1 MKIKKYINSI
11 LVAAI
16 VGTSMVSCTDSF
28 ESINTDPN
36 NQPLG
41 TLNAYGVFEAMFYG
55 MAGRQGYLTWNYN
68 SEMVQYTACT
78 GSNGKDFHRYSFSDN
93 HVSTV
98 WNNYCKYAANADH
111 MVQLGI
117 TKEEP
122 AAQAVG
128 LTLKVFALSNLTDIF
143 GDIPYKEA
151 FQYEQYNW
159 TPVFDSQKDVYLQ
172 MFEDLETANTLYSK
186 SPVFAKPNIDLM
198 YGGNMTLWRKFNN
211 SLYLRLLMRVSG
223 REEMEAGQKIAEIV
237 SNSSKYP
244 IISSEE
250 ESATVKYTGLDPYY
264 SYFRPEDF
272 KETQMSPNKITK
284 TLLGLMLISGR
295 DSEED
300 PRLATYAIE
309 RGGSWKGV
317 QGGCSISDARVED
330 SGAAYLNY
338 PVLARDAA
346 PAWLFDYSEIQFILA
361 EAALKGYIS
370 GGESAARNY
379 YEKAVTA
386 SCKKWGQLTQYSA
399 TYYPITDERI
409 TALLNGQLAS
419 WDKNPDHVALIANQK
434 YLSLLWVGFEA
445 YHELR
450 RTGYPIISIGNG
462 CSYNNY
468 EYPQRLYYPTN
479 TVGSNSAHVQEALQ
493 RMGGEN
499 TLRTPVWWSYK
510 AINGTFTAVRQQ
522 N

>member
-1 MKIKKYINSI
+1 MKIKKYISSI
-11 LVAAI
+11 LAGAI
-16 VGTSMVSCTDSF
+16 LAGSAMSCTDNF
-28 ESINTDPN
+28 VEINTDPN
-36 NQPLG
+36 NLPLG
-41 TLNAYGVFEAMFYG
+41 ELNAYGVFEAMFYG
-55 MAGRQGYLTWNYN
+55 MAARQAYLTWNYN

-78 GSNGKDFHRYSFSDN
+78 GGNGKDFHRYSFSDN

-98 WNNYCKYAANADH
+98 WNNYAKWAANANH

-128 LTLKVFALSNLTDIF
+128 LTLKVFAMSNLTDLF
-143 GDIPYKEA
+143 GDIPYREA
-151 FQYEQYNW
+151 FQYEDYNW
-159 TPVFDSQKDVYLQ
+159 TPVFDSQEDVYAQ

-198 YGGNMTLWRKFNN
+198 YGGDMKLWRKFNN
-211 SLYLRLLMRVSG
+211 SLYLRLLMRISG
-223 REEMEAGQKIAEIV
+223 RPESGAREKLAEILG
-237 SNSSKYP
+237 NSSKYP
-244 IISSEE
+244 LIASQA

-272 KETQMSPNKITK
+272 KETSMSPNKVTK
-284 TLLGLMLISGR
+284 TFLNLMLLSGR

-309 RGGSWKGV
+309 RSGTWKGV

-338 PVLARDAA
+338 PVLCRDDA
-346 PAWLFDYSEIQFILA
+346 PLWLFDYSEIQFILA

-370 GGESAARNY
+370 GDESAARSY
-379 YEKAVTA
+379 YENAVKE
-386 SCKKWGQLTQYSA
+386 SCAKWSEFTKYSSV
-399 TYYPITDERI
+399 YYPITDERVS
-409 TALLNGQLAS
+409 ALLSGQLAG
-419 WDKNPDHVALIANQK
+419 WDNNPDHEALIGNQK
-434 YLSLLWVGFEA
+434 FISLFWVGFEA

-462 CSYNNY
+462 CSYNNF

-479 TVGSNSAHVQEALQ
+479 TVGSNNDHVMEALE

>member
-1 MKIKKYINSI
+1 MKIRNYISSI
-11 LVAAI
+11 VASAI
-16 VGTSMVSCTDSF
+16 IAASTISCTDNF
-28 ESINTDPN
+28 VEINTDPN
-36 NQPLG
+36 NLPLG
-41 TLNAYGVFEAMFYG
+41 ELNAYGVFEAMFYG
-55 MAGRQGYLTWNYN
+55 MAARQGNLTWNYN

-93 HVSTV
+93 NVSTV
-98 WNNYCKYAANADH
+98 WNNYAKWAANADH

-128 LTLKVFALSNLTDIF
+128 LTLKVFAMSNLTDLF

-151 FQYEQYNW
+151 FQYEQLNW
-159 TPVFDSQKDVYLQ
+159 TPVFDSQEEVYAQ

-198 YGGNMTLWRKFNN
+198 YGGDMAKWRKFNN
-211 SLYLRLLMRVSG
+211 SLYLRLLLRVSG
-223 REEMEAGQKIAEIV
+223 RPETGAAEKIATIV
-237 SNSSKYP
+237 GNSSKYP
-244 IISSEE
+244 IITSQA
-250 ESATVKYTGLDPYY
+250 ESASVRYTGLDPYY

-284 TLLGLMLISGR
+284 TFLNLMLISGR

-300 PRLATYAIE
+300 PRLTTMAIA
-309 RGGSWKGV
+309 RGGTWKGV

-338 PVLARDAA
+338 PVLCRDDAE
-346 PAWLFDYSEIQFILA
+346 AWLLDYSEVEFILA

-370 GGESAARNY
+370 GGDATAKSH

-386 SCKKWGQLTQYSA
+386 SCKKWGELSTFSD
-399 TYYPITDERI
+399 TNYPITDDRI
-409 TALLNGQLAS
+409 SALLNGQLAG
-419 WDKNPDHVALIANQK
+419 WDRNTDHAALIGNQK
-434 YLSLLWVGFEA
+434 FISLLWVGFEA
-445 YHELR
+445 YHEVR

-462 CSYNNY
+462 CSYNNF
-468 EYPQRLYYPTN
+468 EYPQRLFYPTN
-479 TVGSNSAHVQEALQ
+479 TVGSNSVHVQEALE

-522 N
+522 